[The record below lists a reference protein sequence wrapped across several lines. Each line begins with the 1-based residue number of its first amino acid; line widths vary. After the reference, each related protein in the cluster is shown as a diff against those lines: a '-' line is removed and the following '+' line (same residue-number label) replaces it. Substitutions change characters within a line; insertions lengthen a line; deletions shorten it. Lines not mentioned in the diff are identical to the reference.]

1 MRFSPQTL
9 AVQVTARRAAVRARL
24 PRRSWAG
31 IISRMY
37 RSGTDT
43 VDPLLVFGPRLNCK
57 NIDKQGNRQR
67 VHVQKTWN
75 KYARDSAYLWPIF
88 DARCFPGVHFAAG

>member
-1 MRFSPQTL
+1 MRLGLKRCT
-9 AVQVTARRAAVRARL
+9 AQVAARRAAVRARL

-43 VDPLLVFGPRLNCK
+43 VHPLFVFGPKLNTK
-57 NIDKQGNRQR
+57 KMDRNGIGQR
-67 VHVQKTWN
+67 MHVQKTWK
-75 KYARDSAYLWPIF
+75 KYAREFWLPVASS
-88 DARCFPGVHFAAG
+88 